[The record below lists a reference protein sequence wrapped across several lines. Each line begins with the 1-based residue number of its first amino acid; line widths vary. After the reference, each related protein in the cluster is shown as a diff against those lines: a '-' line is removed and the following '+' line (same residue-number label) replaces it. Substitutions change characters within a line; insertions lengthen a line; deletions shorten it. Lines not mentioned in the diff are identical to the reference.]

1 MAEWKI
7 LDLWKIHQIYIYI
20 SSCSHVLT
28 TYSRQIYTVYSL
40 MQCGNPSH
48 VCGIIIPLFNPSNK
62 QKQCRYIPKN
72 TPKKKPCTSLHVTQL
87 YHYIIYKQ
95 FANLTM
101 DYFEGTSTGNHLCL
115 PNMLM
120 VRSESY
126 KFYNIVWPKL
136 NLSAYPFTWPMFNPK
151 PTDFKCSFLFI
162 LSVPWRNFG
171 FYQTWIQFT
180 NICPADS
187 LVSSPPMDGSHSPS
201 RIAGTGH
208 QTWLTLEKTYER
220 IYGHSK

>member
-1 MAEWKI
+1 VCHIYYHWMAEWKI

-28 TYSRQIYTVYSL
+28 TYSKQIYTVYSL

-115 PNMLM
+115 PNMFLRT
-120 VRSESY
+120 VFAS
-126 KFYNIVWPKL
+126 
-136 NLSAYPFTWPMFNPK
+136 T
-151 PTDFKCSFLFI
+151 CSHQI
-162 LSVPWRNFG
+162 L
-171 FYQTWIQFT
+171 
-180 NICPADS
+180 
-187 LVSSPPMDGSHSPS
+187 
-201 RIAGTGH
+201 
-208 QTWLTLEKTYER
+208 R
-220 IYGHSK
+220 IYVPSLYIISL